1 MKPRHNYA
9 KLDKLYYLANWRQER
24 LALAKELGFDY
35 ISESTIKLY
44 RKHKSLRVVGK
55 ILGVSDICIR
65 QQLEKFGEPRMP
77 PGGWRK
83 KKKNGVTK

>member
-1 MKPRHNYA
+1 MKPKHNYA
-9 KLDKLYYLANWRQER
+9 KLDKLYLNANWKEER
-24 LALAKELGFDY
+24 LALAKELGFNH

-77 PGGWRK
+77 PGGPWRRK
-83 KKKNGVTK
+83 KMG